1 MDYKELVL
9 KAKEGNEEAL
19 EELIMKFRPCIVKC
33 STNVYINGYDMED
46 LIQIGNM
53 SLMKAVDK
61 YDTSK
66 GNFTSYV
73 TSAIKKNFYYLIRGK
88 AKENYAISLH
98 TVINEDGNELQ
109 DILIGEDSFE
119 ENIMDKEVKKLIEQ
133 CIDKLP
139 EEMREIIK
147 VWSNNNRSINEYS
160 KKMGIKYSTLM
171 KRKEKALK
179 ILRAYFIELDLL

>member
-9 KAKEGNEEAL
+9 RAKEHDEKAL

-33 STNVYINGYDMED
+33 STNVYINGYEMED
-46 LIQIGNM
+46 LIQIGNI
-53 SLMKAVDK
+53 SLIKAVEK

-73 TSAIKKNFYYLIRGK
+73 VSAIKKNFYYLIRGK

-98 TVINEDGNELQ
+98 TIINEDGNELQ

-119 ENIMDKEVKKLIEQ
+119 ENIMNKDMKKLIIQ

-147 VWSNNNRSINEYS
+147 IWCDNNKSINEYS
-160 KKMGIKYSTLM
+160 KETGIKYSTLM
-171 KRKEKALK
+171 KRKQKAFK
-179 ILRAYFIELDLL
+179 ILRGYFIELDLL